1 VILIALGGGL
11 GALLRFW
18 LDGKINAVARKAAP
32 GWGVPV
38 GTVVIN
44 VTGSLLLGVVTGW
57 WLTHTG
63 DETWKTL
70 LGAGFLGGFTTFST
84 ASVEAARLILSGRG
98 ALAAVHA
105 GVMLVLAVGA
115 AWLGF
120 WLGTL

>member
-1 VILIALGGGL
+1 MILIALGGGL

-18 LDGKINAVARKAAP
+18 LDGRINAAARKAAP

-38 GTVVIN
+38 GTVTIN
-44 VTGSLLLGVVTGW
+44 VTGSLLLGLVTGW

-63 DETWKTL
+63 DESWRL
-70 LGAGFLGGFTTFST
+70 MLGTGFLGGYTTFST

-98 ALAAVHA
+98 VAAAVHA
-105 GVMLVLAVGA
+105 GAMVVLAVGS